1 MKVEL
6 RRIRGP
12 WREGWVLDKHTI
24 SSTYM
29 GDNQYGRPVFDTLRT
44 EVGEASFQ
52 LKYRREWDQA
62 RPLAQAIADHI
73 YPKLPAI
80 GFIVPMPASK
90 PRPRQPVSLVASELS
105 HIVGIPMFDELLVKA
120 QGGKSLKDLG
130 TKQDK
135 IEAIGNSLSVKDVIQ
150 TEGSWNV
157 LLVDDLHN
165 TGASM
170 EAACNA
176 LSKYR
181 KVNGIFV
188 AALTWS

>member
-1 MKVEL
+1 
-6 RRIRGP
+6 
-12 WREGWVLDKHTI
+12 
-24 SSTYM
+24 
-29 GDNQYGRPVFDTLRT
+29 
-44 EVGEASFQ
+44 
-52 LKYRREWDQA
+52 
-62 RPLAQAIADHI
+62 
-73 YPKLPAI
+73 
-80 GFIVPMPASK
+80 
-90 PRPRQPVSLVASELS
+90 
-105 HIVGIPMFDELLVKA
+105 MFDELLVKA